1 MSNPAVIDTQNHNN
15 NNNKTTMKRVTLL
28 LGLLGSVG
36 RTGGGALELTEANYD
51 AETKGKYVF
60 LKFYAPW

>member
-1 MSNPAVIDTQNHNN
+1 
-15 NNNKTTMKRVTLL
+15 MKRVALL

-36 RTGGGALELTEANYD
+36 RTAGGALELTEANYD